1 MAGDPISRSRFLST
15 VFASAF
21 VQAARAEQL
30 QASLRQQN
38 LFVIAPK
45 LEILSGSVLD
55 RLKNGSTVPFDF
67 HLALW
72 AGTRGNLRRRAFER
86 FVVSYDLWEER
97 FSVTGLRNPRPSA
110 SNLSPAAV
118 PAWCLE
124 HISLHKVDLPD
135 DTQVWVQLDVRAA
148 DPKDREG
155 LLDDSGLTLAY
166 LIDLLSKPSRKE
178 PNRWTV
184 EGGPFRISSIR
195 AAAPALPR

>member
-21 VQAARAEQL
+21 LPAARPEQL
-30 QASLRQQN
+30 QPSLRRQN
-38 LFVIAPK
+38 LFVTAPS
-45 LEILSGSVLD
+45 LDILSGSALD

-72 AGTRGNLRRRAFER
+72 AGSRSNLRRAAFER

-110 SNLSPAAV
+110 SNLAAAAV

-124 HISLHKVDLPD
+124 HISLHKVDLAD

-155 LLDDSGLTLAY
+155 LLDDAGVSLKY
-166 LIDLLSKPSRKE
+166 LIDLLSKPSRNE
-178 PNRWTV
+178 PNRWTL
-184 EGGPFRISSIR
+184 EGGPFRVSAIR
-195 AAAPALPR
+195 AAAPALAR